1 MRILWRASLAFIGL
15 CGIVIA
21 AGAAS
26 SATTTID
33 THFAAVSISETPTQF
48 FPGEPAAPSWK
59 FSTSTLGPCPILANL
74 QISYLLLDGASATF
88 SLNAGNGNILTGVAN
103 SAGTGADLSTLS
115 GTVTTGYG
123 TYSGMVGQPVTFN
136 LAVNPSLIP
145 LVAPPTAGA
154 GQELAPA
161 AMVGTLIIS

>member
-1 MRILWRASLAFIGL
+1 M
-15 CGIVIA
+15 IA

-26 SATTTID
+26 SGSTTID

-48 FPGEPAAPSWK
+48 FPGEPAAPSWE

-74 QISYLLLDGASATF
+74 QISYLLLDGGSATF
-88 SLNAGNGNILTGVAN
+88 SLNAGNGNGNGNGNILTGVAN

-123 TYSGMVGQPVTFN
+123 TYGRVVGQPVTFN

-145 LVAPPTAGA
+145 LEAPPTAGA

-161 AMVGTLIIS
+161 AMVGTRIIS